1 MGYSFLITTAIMLE
15 TYKNIRHRAKEF
27 TKTQKMDITT
37 KDNGRKIYNMG
48 MAFKS
53 MQIKMSTMADLCVVA
68 NSEKDNTNLQM
79 AEFIKDHSTTDIAM
93 GMVN

>member
-1 MGYSFLITTAIMLE
+1 
-15 TYKNIRHRAKEF
+15 
-27 TKTQKMDITT
+27 MDITT
-37 KDNGRKIYNMG
+37 KDNGRKIYNMA

-53 MQIKMSTMADLCVVA
+53 MQIKMNIMADLCVVA

-79 AEFIKDHSTTDIAM
+79 AEFTKDHSTMDIAM